1 MMEEMN
7 GKAHTAHMIERDPKM
22 TFWLFFSITVCVFG
36 NSFLYGYNIGVVNSP
51 GPLLKAF
58 YFQIYLARDG
68 IETVY
73 IPESK
78 SLHYVELP
86 ESKRAAISTTAAT
99 TTTKTL
105 SVVVSNSSQG
115 PNYAAGSNASTTLA
129 PTTTAHPMLAKSKKE
144 IEEDNFIELMW
155 SITVALFVFFGMV
168 GAFTSGRVADYFGRK
183 KGMIIITVLMFVAA
197 IFGAISS
204 VAKSPECLMVS
215 RVFVGLHNGISVS
228 LASLYLAEIS
238 PKKIRGAVGTCH
250 QLFITIGILWSMILG
265 LPDLSGTWGAW
276 PVLFGFNALP
286 ALVCLLLFPLC
297 PESPRYMLI
306 KKNDE
311 DGAKKGLVKLR
322 GYSDVE
328 DELEEM
334 RVEARKASTVESF
347 SLKKLL
353 TTPELK
359 LPIIIAVVVQIAQ
372 QWSGINAAM
381 SYSSFIFK
389 QAEVPEDTIPYVIVG
404 QGAINVLATIVCVPL
419 MEKLGR
425 RPLLIFPMCGM
436 VLSFLVLTISLNL
449 LQSGNFDDQKFAL
462 AMVSI
467 TVMMTYVIGFA
478 VGLGPI
484 PFIVVS
490 EIFRQEPR
498 AAAMSFSL
506 AFNWICNFILMLT
519 FRFIQK
525 GIGAYTYLI
534 FIVILVASIIFIVI
548 FVPETKNKTFDEVA
562 QSIAF
567 GRAKKGSA
575 FGQDAE
581 EMQPMGESQK
591 V

>member
-7 GKAHTAHMIERDPKM
+7 GKAHASPIIEREAKM
-22 TFWLFFSITVCVFG
+22 TTWLFFSITVCVFG

-51 GPLLKAF
+51 ASLIKAF
-58 YFQIYLARDG
+58 YFKVYLARDG
-68 IETVY
+68 IETDYYVDD
-73 IPESK
+73 K
-78 SLHYVELP
+78 SLHYLSLP
-86 ESKRAAISTTAAT
+86 NQT
-99 TTTKTL
+99 TTIAT
-105 SVVVSNSSQG
+105 VVNNSSLG
-115 PNYAAGSNASTTLA
+115 LNYTVNSNGTTVA
-129 PTTTAHPMLAKSKKE
+129 PTTTVHPLLAKSADE
-144 IEEDNFIELMW
+144 IKDDNFIELMW

-168 GAFTSGRVADYFGRK
+168 GAFSSGRIADYFGRK
-183 KGMIIITVLMFVAA
+183 KGMIIITVLMFVAS
-197 IFGAISS
+197 IFGAITS
-204 VAKSPECLMVS
+204 VANSPECLMVS

-238 PKKIRGAVGTCH
+238 PKSIRGAVGTCH
-250 QLFITIGILWSMILG
+250 QLFITIGILWSMVLG
-265 LPDLSGTWGAW
+265 LPDLCGTWGAW

-311 DGAKKGLVKLR
+311 DGAKKALIKLR
-322 GYSDVE
+322 GYLDVE

-334 RVEARKASTVESF
+334 RAEARKASSIETF
-347 SLKKLL
+347 TLKKLL
-353 TTPELK
+353 STPELK
-359 LPIIIAVVVQIAQ
+359 LPIIIAVVMQIAQ

-381 SYSSFIFK
+381 SYSSFIFE
-389 QAEVPEDTIPYVIVG
+389 QAQVPDQTIPYVVVG
-404 QGAINVLATIVCVPL
+404 QGAINVIATIICVPL

-425 RPLLIFPMCGM
+425 RPLLIFPMGGM
-436 VLSFLVLTISLNL
+436 VLSFLVLTVSLNL
-449 LQSGNFDDQKFAL
+449 LTSGDFDEHKFAL

-484 PFIVVS
+484 PFIVVG

-534 FIVILVASIIFIVI
+534 FIVILVASIVFITI
-548 FVPETKNKTFDEVA
+548 FVPETKNKTFDEIA

-567 GRAKKGSA
+567 GRQNKGNA

-581 EMQPMGESQK
+581 ELQPMGDSKK